1 MSCRIE
7 QTLSIPLL
15 ASIVIVAQNRQF
27 GNCMLKL
34 ICWFASAVIEDVW
47 STGHDVAMKAGVVVA
62 AKC

>member
-1 MSCRIE
+1 M
-7 QTLSIPLL
+7 L

-34 ICWFASAVIEDVW
+34 ICWLASAVIEDVW

-62 AKC
+62 AKF